1 MEADDAALR
10 AHYELGME
18 RERLSD
24 GRGDLE
30 FTRTTEI
37 VLRRLPAAP
46 AVVADI
52 GGGPGRYA
60 LWLASL
66 GYQVEHRDLMPLHVE
81 QLRAEVAGVAGIHTA
96 VGDHRPGEL
105 RDEMGEAGLEVTDL
119 VSVEGPAFILGDLDA
134 RMADPVDRSKF
145 TRTTEIVLR
154 RLPAAPA
161 VVADIGGGPGRYALW
176 LASLGYQVEHRDL
189 MPLHVEQLR
198 AEASGVAGIHTA
210 VGDAR
215 DLDLP
220 GASVDAVLLLGPLYH
235 LIDRAERVRALRECA
250 RIVRP
255 GGAVFAAVISRWAVR
270 IAGPRPARR
279 LGGRRLAARAALPPH
294 RPSRTRPD
302 AARMR
307 ADRPAGRGGV
317 RRGDLAMG
325 RADRR
330 LAA

>member
-81 QLRAEVAGVAGIHTA
+81 QLTADAAGVAGIRTA
-96 VGDHRPGEL
+96 VGD
-105 RDEMGEAGLEVTDL
+105 V
-119 VSVEGPAFILGDLDA
+119 
-134 RMADPVDRSKF
+134 
-145 TRTTEIVLR
+145 
-154 RLPAAPA
+154 
-161 VVADIGGGPGRYALW
+161 
-176 LASLGYQVEHRDL
+176 
-189 MPLHVEQLR
+189 
-198 AEASGVAGIHTA
+198 
-210 VGDAR
+210 R
-215 DLDLP
+215 DLDLAD
-220 GASVDAVLLLGPLYH
+220 ASVDAVLLLGPLYH
-235 LIDRAERVRALRECA
+235 LTDRAERVRALRECA

-255 GGAVFAAVISRWAVR
+255 GGAVFAAVISRWAAR
-270 IAGPRPARR
+270 IDGMLRERLYLTYPAALDVIDEIDRTGMLPPLGEGAFNGFFHRPGELRDEVAEAGLEVADLVSVEGPAFI
-279 LGGRRLAARAALPPH
+279 LGDLDARMADPVDRSVALAVARAIERVPELTGFGPH
-294 RPSRTRPD
+294 LIATGIRP
-302 AARMR
+302 
-307 ADRPAGRGGV
+307 
-317 RRGDLAMG
+317 
-325 RADRR
+325 
-330 LAA
+330 

>member
-81 QLRAEVAGVAGIHTA
+81 QLRAEAAGVAGIHTA
-96 VGDHRPGEL
+96 VGD
-105 RDEMGEAGLEVTDL
+105 V
-119 VSVEGPAFILGDLDA
+119 
-134 RMADPVDRSKF
+134 
-145 TRTTEIVLR
+145 
-154 RLPAAPA
+154 
-161 VVADIGGGPGRYALW
+161 
-176 LASLGYQVEHRDL
+176 
-189 MPLHVEQLR
+189 
-198 AEASGVAGIHTA
+198 
-210 VGDAR
+210 R

-220 GASVDAVLLLGPLYH
+220 DASVDAVLLLGPLYH

-270 IAGPRPARR
+270 IDGTLRERIYLKYPAVPGLMDEIDRTGILPPLGDGAFTAFCHRPGELRDEMAEAGLEVTDLVSVEGPAFI
-279 LGGRRLAARAALPPH
+279 LGDLDARMADPVDRSMTLQAARAIERVPELVGFGPH
-294 RPSRTRPD
+294 LIATGIRS
-302 AARMR
+302 
-307 ADRPAGRGGV
+307 
-317 RRGDLAMG
+317 LACSG
-325 RADRR
+325 CSVADRR
-330 LAA
+330 VMVGQDIAALGR